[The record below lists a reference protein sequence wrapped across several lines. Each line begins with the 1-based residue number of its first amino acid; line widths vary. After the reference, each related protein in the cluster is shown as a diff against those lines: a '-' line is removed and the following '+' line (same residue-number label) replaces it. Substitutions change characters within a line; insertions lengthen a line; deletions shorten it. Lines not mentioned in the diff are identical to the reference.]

1 MRHKTVTAMTTLAP
15 VTVAF
20 ERILVPTDFSDPSQ
34 RALDYAKSIA
44 RQYQSRLF
52 LVHVYQE
59 FNPVT
64 PPEAIWIDSDNVQE
78 KIEQE
83 LEQAGAALRSEGF
96 KAEGFSVTGAIQDRI
111 MSIIRDNKIDLLVMG
126 THGRIGFERFLFGS
140 DTEAVLRQVPC
151 PVMVI
156 GPAVR
161 PVKEPVWHPKKVV
174 CATTLD
180 PDSAWIAA
188 CAYRLAQQHQ
198 ATFTLFNV
206 EDPAHKE
213 TEKSWADFEFA
224 FKKDL
229 PEDMKFAGSLRTL
242 VSDSKPGEEIVDY
255 ASEIGADLIVM
266 GARAAADVATH
277 LVRGTAPR
285 VFAEAPCP
293 VMTLLQR

>member
-1 MRHKTVTAMTTLAP
+1 MTTLAP
-15 VTVAF
+15 VTAAF
-20 ERILVPTDFSDPSQ
+20 ERILVPTDFSDPAQ
-34 RALDYAKSIA
+34 RALDYAKGIA

-64 PPEAIWIDSDNVQE
+64 PPEAMWIDSQNIQE
-78 KIEQE
+78 KIEEE
-83 LEQAGAALRSEGF
+83 LEEAGAALRSEGL

-111 MSIIRDNKIDLLVMG
+111 LSIIKENKIDLLVMG
-126 THGRIGFERFLFGS
+126 THGRVGFERFLFGS
-140 DTEAVLRQVPC
+140 DTEAVLRQVQC

-161 PVKEPVWHPKKVV
+161 PVTASVWQPKKIV

-188 CAYRLAQQHQ
+188 YGYRLAQQHQ

-206 EDPAHKE
+206 EEAAYKE
-213 TEKSWADFEFA
+213 TDKSWGDFEFA
-224 FKKDL
+224 FRKEL
-229 PEDMKFAGSLRTL
+229 PEDTKFTGSLRTL
-242 VSDSKPGEEIVDY
+242 VSDSEAGEEIVDY

-266 GARAAADVATH
+266 GARAAADVSTH